1 MKMKELG
8 IWVGIIAVLF
18 ATLWGLTA
26 LVSNSNP
33 TSNQTAQTGTP
44 APISGQDITLGA
56 TSSAKVTLIEYA
68 DFQCPACK
76 TTSNFLKQATVDFKG
91 KVQVAYR
98 FFPLINSH
106 QNAMTSAQ
114 AAFAAHK
121 QNKFWEMDEMIYQ
134 NQESWAVLNNPQQT
148 FMDYAKKL
156 GLNIG
161 QFTKDYNAD
170 ATKKFINTQEDEG
183 LKINI
188 TYTPSFFING
198 KLIQTVLDYDAFKKL
213 VQNEI
218 NAK

>member
-8 IWVGIIAVLF
+8 IWVGIIAILLV
-18 ATLWGLTA
+18 TLWGLIA
-26 LVSNSNP
+26 LANSSNSTTNTP
-33 TSNQTAQTGTP
+33 TQTGTP

-76 TTSNFLKQATVDFKG
+76 TTSNFLKQASIDFKG
-91 KVQVAYR
+91 KVSVAYR
-98 FFPLINSH
+98 FFPLVNIH
-106 QNAMTSAQ
+106 QNAMSSAQ

-121 QNKFWEMDEMIYQ
+121 QNKFWEMDEMIYR
-134 NQESWAVLNNPQQT
+134 NQESWAVMNNPQQT
-148 FMDYAKKL
+148 FTDYAKKL

-170 ATKKFINTQEDEG
+170 ATKKFINAQEDEG
-183 LKINI
+183 IKINI
-188 TYTPSFFING
+188 TYTPSFFMNG
-198 KLIQTVLDYDAFKKL
+198 KLIQTLLDYEDFKKL
-213 VQNEI
+213 IQNEI

>member
-1 MKMKELG
+1 MKELG
-8 IWVGIIAVLF
+8 VWIGIIAVLL
-18 ATLWGLTA
+18 ATLWGLIA
-26 LVSNSNP
+26 LANNSNP
-33 TSNQTAQTGTP
+33 TANTPTQVKTP
-44 APISGQDITLGA
+44 APISAQDMTLGA
-56 TSSAKVTLIEYA
+56 TDSAKVTLIEYA

-76 TTSNFLKQATVDFKG
+76 TTSSFLKQASTDFKG

-134 NQESWAVLNNPQQT
+134 NQESWAVMKNPEQT
-148 FMDYAKKL
+148 FTDYAKKL
-156 GLNIG
+156 GLNID

-170 ATKKFINTQEDEG
+170 ATKKFINAQEDEG
-183 LKINI
+183 IKIGI
-188 TYTPSFFING
+188 TYTPSFFVNG
-198 KLIQTVLDYDAFKKL
+198 KLIQTLLDYNDFKKL
-213 VQNEI
+213 IQDEI